1 MPYSNINLIMLGK
14 AGSGKSSLINYLYG
28 EDILK
33 TGAGKSVT
41 PSGEFKKTIISVSLG
56 DIKTYTFYDSW
67 GLEANKSKEWQ
78 KEIERKLSDR
88 LTKEDFIC
96 GAIYCI
102 SYAFTRIEEFEI
114 NILNLLISK
123 GYKVV
128 IVLTNADCCDETRK
142 NKFRDELNKKL
153 SGHEKNYNIVDV
165 CSVEEEKILKT
176 ADTSVF
182 GKEELLEKINK
193 NIHENFINS
202 YCLAMKNWLEESRF
216 EIMKAHKDAKKE
228 IEKGMSFFKSPE
240 KQLSVLENKIN
251 KRFGNIKKNIT
262 RKLSDI
268 QNKSVYMLDV
278 KQNAKT
284 KTKTDSYTWVWDIFT
299 NPIIVLVKIYLN
311 FKFGQ
316 KTMMRDLNKNT
327 NKMLELVDSI
337 YEDKTREYI
346 TLR

>member
-1 MPYSNINLIMLGK
+1 MLGK

-78 KEIERKLSDR
+78 KEIEGKLSAK

-102 SYAFTRIEEFEI
+102 SYAFDRIEEFEI
-114 NILNLLISK
+114 NILNQLISK

-128 IVLTNADCCDETRK
+128 IVLTNADCCDKTRK

-182 GKEELLEKINK
+182 GKEELLAKIND
-193 NIHENFINS
+193 NIHENFTHS
-202 YCLAMKNWLEESRF
+202 YRLAMKDWLEESRF
-216 EIMKAHKDAKKE
+216 EIFKAKTYAKKE
-228 IEKGMSFFKSPE
+228 IAKGLSFFKSPE
-240 KQLSVLENKIN
+240 KQLNLLENKIN
-251 KRFGNIKKNIT
+251 IRFSNIKKNIT
-262 RKLSDI
+262 RKLTDI
-268 QNKSVYMLDV
+268 EDESAYMLDV

-284 KTKTDSYTWVWDIFT
+284 KTDSYTWGWDTFS
-299 NPIIVLVKIYLN
+299 NPIIFLVKIYFN
-311 FKFGQ
+311 FKFVQ

-327 NKMLELVDSI
+327 NTMLELVDSI
-337 YEDKTREYI
+337 YEDKIRECI

>member
-1 MPYSNINLIMLGK
+1 MPHSNINLIMLGK

-78 KEIERKLSDR
+78 KEIEGKLSAK

-102 SYAFTRIEEFEI
+102 SYAFDLIIEEFEI

-128 IVLTNADCCDETRK
+128 IVLTNADCCDETQK

-153 SGHEKNYNIVDV
+153 SGYEKSYNIVDV

-182 GKEELLEKINK
+182 GKEELLEKINN
-193 NIHENFINS
+193 NIHENFTHS
-202 YCLAMKNWLEESRF
+202 YRLAMKDWLEESRF
-216 EIMKAHKDAKKE
+216 EIFKAKTYAKKE
-228 IEKGMSFFKSPE
+228 IAKGLSFFKSPE
-240 KQLSVLENKIN
+240 KQLNLLENKIN
-251 KRFGNIKKNIT
+251 IRFSNVKKNIA
-262 RKLSDI
+262 RKLADI
-268 QNKSVYMLDV
+268 EEVSPYMLDV
-278 KQNAKT
+278 KKSVNT
-284 KTKTDSYTWVWDIFT
+284 KIDSDIRRW
-299 NPIIVLVKIYLN
+299 NPFIFVREIYYD
-311 FKFGQ
+311 FKFGP
-316 KTMMRDLNKNT
+316 KKMMRYLKENT
-327 NKMLELVDSI
+327 NTMLELVDSI
-337 YEDKTREYI
+337 YEDKIREYI